1 MEHDKI
7 EESHKTYINSVQ
19 GKLETTIKD
28 TALIGNFGEKPV
40 ISLKSNVP
48 KGAIQESINKRSM
61 NQLKVLMDV
70 SDEESSKMEKEIIN
84 EIKNEK
90 DNNKNFKHILS
101 NIKLYVEL
109 DAQLRKDLEDNPYEL
124 FVVGL
129 SGIASKY
136 LDEYYEIKGQ
146 ISPEKV
152 HERSLYHSKIANS
165 QLLKSSER

>member
-1 MEHDKI
+1 
-7 EESHKTYINSVQ
+7 
-19 GKLETTIKD
+19 
-28 TALIGNFGEKPV
+28 
-40 ISLKSNVP
+40 
-48 KGAIQESINKRSM
+48 M

-101 NIKLYVEL
+101 NIKLYDEL

-124 FVVGL
+124 IVVGL

-136 LDEYYEIKGQ
+136 LDEYYETKAKYPQKKFMKEVFTIQ
-146 ISPEKV
+146 
-152 HERSLYHSKIANS
+152 R
-165 QLLKSSER
+165 